1 MNHFYRLLT
10 SCINEIISNLNKI
23 FLKFL
28 QGMYVE
34 SNPIGR
40 KPLSSL
46 PSTNPTSTSPTSEVK
61 QPAKRGRK
69 SKAQQALA
77 NVSSNLNSSGEDRNS
92 STVAKPGRKSNV
104 AKQSGNVNRKRL
116 SNENEM
122 FPQAEV
128 YNKRVKEDISG
139 TDQLPNQLD
148 QQQQQFQQLLEHP
161 RNTWSMN
168 EEQVNYELVEAQQQ
182 VNQQLEAQQQFPQQH
197 DATAM
202 ALQQS
207 QAEKASLELRLNA
220 LAESKG
226 RIEKENLGLKQE
238 LVEEKQKSDLK
249 IQELNTTNDHLA
261 KMSQIF
267 SSKNAQLSLMK
278 LNEERL
284 ILDNNKYQKEYTKMQ
299 ESVMIQGEKFE
310 AIRSTLKEVIEMDK
324 DFCKSTC
331 DNLVPTSD
339 DSTVCDSVNFLLS
352 DYFESKKRHQT
363 DVQTTNELFKTY
375 NDKIFSYKKT
385 ILDLVRKIKSQTE
398 AAKIKDKQMKEML
411 ERKPDPQVETMKRNI
426 GILGEKIQMRDE
438 KLKELGTA
446 LAKTKAREG
455 QHQKLIEAIQ
465 QLKQRE
471 MKHLKDISG
480 LKKEVLAISN
490 MNKIKQEAGKSQEIK
505 QLKAEMTKQAAEYY
519 ESLNKYIN
527 NLDGMKKQVNIQ
539 SLYLSICLFTHPS
552 THF

>member
-1 MNHFYRLLT
+1 M
-10 SCINEIISNLNKI
+10 NKI

-28 QGMYVE
+28 QGACV
-34 SNPIGR
+34 
-40 KPLSSL
+40 SSL
-46 PSTNPTSTSPTSEVK
+46 PSTNPTSTFPTSEVK

-139 TDQLPNQLD
+139 TDQLQNQLD

-310 AIRSTLKEVIEMDK
+310 AIRSTLKEVIETDK

-331 DNLVPTSD
+331 DNLAPTLD

-352 DYFESKKRHQT
+352 DYFESKKRHQN

>member
-1 MNHFYRLLT
+1 M
-10 SCINEIISNLNKI
+10 
-23 FLKFL
+23 
-28 QGMYVE
+28 
-34 SNPIGR
+34 
-40 KPLSSL
+40 
-46 PSTNPTSTSPTSEVK
+46 K

-182 VNQQLEAQQQFPQQH
+182 VNQQLEAQQQFPQH

-249 IQELNTTNDHLA
+249 IQ
-261 KMSQIF
+261 
-267 SSKNAQLSLMK
+267 
-278 LNEERL
+278 
-284 ILDNNKYQKEYTKMQ
+284 
-299 ESVMIQGEKFE
+299 
-310 AIRSTLKEVIEMDK
+310 
-324 DFCKSTC
+324 
-331 DNLVPTSD
+331 
-339 DSTVCDSVNFLLS
+339 
-352 DYFESKKRHQT
+352 
-363 DVQTTNELFKTY
+363 
-375 NDKIFSYKKT
+375 
-385 ILDLVRKIKSQTE
+385 
-398 AAKIKDKQMKEML
+398 
-411 ERKPDPQVETMKRNI
+411 
-426 GILGEKIQMRDE
+426 
-438 KLKELGTA
+438 
-446 LAKTKAREG
+446 
-455 QHQKLIEAIQ
+455 
-465 QLKQRE
+465 
-471 MKHLKDISG
+471 
-480 LKKEVLAISN
+480 
-490 MNKIKQEAGKSQEIK
+490 
-505 QLKAEMTKQAAEYY
+505 
-519 ESLNKYIN
+519 
-527 NLDGMKKQVNIQ
+527 
-539 SLYLSICLFTHPS
+539 
-552 THF
+552 